1 MKTQDKQTLG
11 LIALGFC
18 LCIFLQAI
26 IHVINWLQQ

>member
-1 MKTQDKQTLG
+1 MKPEDKQTLG

-26 IHVINWLQQ
+26 IHVITWLQQ